1 MVTLPYLS
9 PVEARQ
15 RQADGALMVDIR
27 QIAEFQRE
35 RIPQSRLYSLG
46 VLASEPSGITLPAN
60 KTVIFYCLS
69 GARCGL
75 YAQQIATLVPDQR
88 AFLLDGGLNAWK
100 KAALPVEV
108 DRTQPL
114 PVMRQVQIAAGGLT
128 LLSVVLGYTLHPAFF
143 SVAGFIG
150 AGLVFAG
157 VSGFC
162 GMARLLMHM
171 PWNKRRGLN
180 G

>member
-9 PVEARQ
+9 PIEARQ
-15 RQADGALMVDIR
+15 RQSDGALMVDIR
-27 QIAEFQRE
+27 QTDEFQRE
-35 RIPQSRLYSLG
+35 HIPQSRLCSLG
-46 VLASEPSGITLPAN
+46 EHANASLGITLPAN

-69 GARCGL
+69 GARCEL
-75 YAQQIATLVPDQR
+75 HAQQIAALIPGQR
-88 AFLLDGGLNAWK
+88 AFLLEGGLNAWK
-100 KAALPVEV
+100 KAGLPVEV
-108 DRTQPL
+108 DRSQPL

-128 LLSVVLGYTLHPAFF
+128 LTSVILGYTLHPAFF

-171 PWNKRRGLN
+171 PWNKRSGLN
-180 G
+180 R

>member
-9 PVEARQ
+9 PVDARQ

-27 QIAEFQRE
+27 QTAEFLRE
-35 RIPQSRLYSLG
+35 RISQSQLYSLG
-46 VLASEPSGITLPAN
+46 EQANEPSGITLSVN

-69 GARCGL
+69 GARCER
-75 YAQQIATLVPDQR
+75 YAQQIAALVPGQH
-88 AFLLDGGLNAWK
+88 AFLLEGGLNAWK
-100 KAALPVEV
+100 KAGLPVDV

-128 LLSVVLGYTLHPAFF
+128 LISVVLGYTLHPAFF

-157 VSGFC
+157 ISGFC

-171 PWNKRRGLN
+171 PWNKRSGLN

>member
-1 MVTLPYLS
+1 MATLPYLS
-9 PVEARQ
+9 PLDARQ

-27 QIAEFQRE
+27 QTAEFQRE
-35 RIPQSRLYSLG
+35 HIAQSRLYSL
-46 VLASEPSGITLPAN
+46 ADHANQPPGITLPAN
-60 KTVIFYCLS
+60 NTVVFYCLS
-69 GARCGL
+69 GARCEQ
-75 YAQQIATLVPDQR
+75 YAQQIAALVPGQN
-88 AFLLDGGLNAWK
+88 AFLLEGGLNAWK
-100 KAALPVEV
+100 KAGLPVDV
-108 DRTQPL
+108 DRSQPL
-114 PVMRQVQIAAGGLT
+114 PVMRQVQIVAGGLT
-128 LLSVVLGYTLHPAFF
+128 AISVVLGYTLHPAFF

-157 VSGFC
+157 ISGFC

>member
-1 MVTLPYLS
+1 MATLPYLS
-9 PVEARQ
+9 PLDARQ

-27 QIAEFQRE
+27 QADEFLRE
-35 RIPQSRLYSLG
+35 HIPQSQLYSL
-46 VLASEPSGITLPAN
+46 SERATEQPGITLSTD

-69 GARCGL
+69 GMRCEQ
-75 YAQQIATLVPDQR
+75 YAKQIEALVPLQS
-88 AFLLDGGLNAWK
+88 AFLLEGGLNAWK
-100 KAALPVEV
+100 KAGLPVEE

-114 PVMRQVQIAAGGLT
+114 PVMRQVQIVAGGLT

-171 PWNKRRGLN
+171 PWNKNRRLT
-180 G
+180 